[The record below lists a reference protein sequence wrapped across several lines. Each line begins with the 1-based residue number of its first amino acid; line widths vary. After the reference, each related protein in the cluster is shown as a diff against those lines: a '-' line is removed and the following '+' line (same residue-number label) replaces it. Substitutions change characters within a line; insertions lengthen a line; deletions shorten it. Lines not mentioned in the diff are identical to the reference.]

1 MVKDL
6 QIIEETHLGEN
17 EITLLHLYF
26 MKKLLFPIMVV
37 TMILAMVGCGSSK
50 QVAYWQNIDSISLAA
65 SKGLYDAKIMPKDE
79 LTILVQTTDPL
90 TSEPF
95 NLRSTGQ
102 TNSKSQVTNYLVD
115 NDGMINFPII
125 GKIHVAGLTKTECED
140 LIKSK
145 IQPYLARTENP
156 LVSVRMSSY
165 RITVIGE
172 VNRPGVIPVAT
183 EKISLVEALA
193 EAGDITIF
201 GKRDNILLVREDKTG
216 EKHKIR
222 LNMNDANLINSPY
235 YYLQQNDIIYVEPQK
250 MKARNTFFGSNT
262 SIFYSVIG
270 ITTSLVS
277 LLITIL
283 R

>member
-1 MVKDL
+1 
-6 QIIEETHLGEN
+6 
-17 EITLLHLYF
+17 
-26 MKKLLFPIMVV
+26 MVV
-37 TMILAMVGCGSSK
+37 TMILMMVGCGSSK
-50 QVAYWQNIDSISLAA
+50 EVAYWQNIDSISLAA
-65 SKGLYDAKIMPKDE
+65 SKGLFDAKIMPKDE

-102 TNSKSQVTNYLVD
+102 TSSKNQITGYLVD
-115 NDGMINFPII
+115 NDGMINFPIV

-156 LVSVRMSSY
+156 LVSVRTSSY

-193 EAGDITIF
+193 EAGDMTIY
-201 GKRDNILLVREDKTG
+201 GKRDNVLLVREDKSG
-216 EKHKIR
+216 EKHKVR
-222 LNMNDANLINSPY
+222 LNMNDANIINSPY
-235 YYLQQNDIIYVEPQK
+235 YYLQQNDIVYVEPHK
-250 MKARNTFFGSNT
+250 VKARNTFFGSNT

-277 LLITIL
+277 LLITVL

>member
-1 MVKDL
+1 
-6 QIIEETHLGEN
+6 
-17 EITLLHLYF
+17 
-26 MKKLLFPIMVV
+26 MKKLLLPIMVV
-37 TMILAMVGCGSSK
+37 TMILMMVGCGSSK
-50 QVAYWQNIDSISLAA
+50 EVAYWQNIDSISLAA

-102 TNSKSQVTNYLVD
+102 TSSKNQITGYLVD
-115 NDGMINFPII
+115 NDGMINFPIV

-156 LVSVRMSSY
+156 LVSVRTSSY

-172 VNRPGVIPVAT
+172 VNRPGVIPVST

-193 EAGDITIF
+193 EAGDMTIY
-201 GKRDNILLVREDKTG
+201 GKRDNVLLVREDKSG
-216 EKHKIR
+216 EKHKVR
-222 LNMNDANLINSPY
+222 LNMNDANIINSPY
-235 YYLQQNDIIYVEPQK
+235 YYLQQNDIVYVEPHK
-250 MKARNTFFGSNT
+250 VKARNTFFGSNT

>member
-1 MVKDL
+1 
-6 QIIEETHLGEN
+6 
-17 EITLLHLYF
+17 

-37 TMILAMVGCGSSK
+37 TVILMMVGCGSSK

-102 TNSKSQVTNYLVD
+102 TSSKSQITGYLVD
-115 NDGMINFPII
+115 NDGMINFPIV

-156 LVSVRMSSY
+156 LVSVRTSSY

-172 VNRPGVIPVAT
+172 VNRPGVIPVST

-193 EAGDITIF
+193 EAGDMTIY
-201 GKRDNILLVREDKTG
+201 GKRDNVLLVREDKSG
-216 EKHKIR
+216 EKHKVR
-222 LNMNDANLINSPY
+222 LNMNDANIINSPY
-235 YYLQQNDIIYVEPQK
+235 YYLQQNDIVYVEPHK
-250 MKARNTFFGSNT
+250 VKARNTFFGSNT

-277 LLITIL
+277 LLITVL

>member
-1 MVKDL
+1 
-6 QIIEETHLGEN
+6 
-17 EITLLHLYF
+17 
-26 MKKLLFPIMVV
+26 MKKLLLPIMVV
-37 TMILAMVGCGSSK
+37 TMILMMVGCGSSK
-50 QVAYWQNIDSISLAA
+50 EVAYWQNIDSISLAA

-102 TNSKSQVTNYLVD
+102 TSSKNQITGYLVD
-115 NDGMINFPII
+115 NDGIINFPIV

-156 LVSVRMSSY
+156 LVSVRTSSY

-183 EKISLVEALA
+183 EKISLIEALA
-193 EAGDITIF
+193 EAGDMTIY
-201 GKRDNILLVREDKTG
+201 GKRDNVLLVREDKSG
-216 EKHKIR
+216 EKHKVR
-222 LNMNDANLINSPY
+222 LNMNDANIINSPY
-235 YYLQQNDIIYVEPQK
+235 YYLQQNDIVYVEPHK
-250 MKARNTFFGSNT
+250 VKARNTFFGSNT

-277 LLITIL
+277 LLITVL

>member
-1 MVKDL
+1 
-6 QIIEETHLGEN
+6 
-17 EITLLHLYF
+17 
-26 MKKLLFPIMVV
+26 MKKLLLPIMVV
-37 TMILAMVGCGSSK
+37 TMILMMVGCGSSK
-50 QVAYWQNIDSISLAA
+50 EVAYWQNIDSISLAA

-79 LTILVQTTDPL
+79 LTILVQTTDPV

-102 TNSKSQVTNYLVD
+102 TSNKDQITGYLVD
-115 NDGMINFPII
+115 NDGMINFPIV

-156 LVSVRMSSY
+156 LVSVRTSSY

-193 EAGDITIF
+193 EAGDMTIY
-201 GKRDNILLVREDKTG
+201 GKRDNVLLVREDKSG
-216 EKHKIR
+216 EKHKVR
-222 LNMNDANLINSPY
+222 LNMNDANIINSPY
-235 YYLQQNDIIYVEPQK
+235 YYLQQNDIVYVEPHK
-250 MKARNTFFGSNT
+250 VKARNTFFGSNT

-277 LLITIL
+277 LLITVL

>member
-1 MVKDL
+1 
-6 QIIEETHLGEN
+6 
-17 EITLLHLYF
+17 
-26 MKKLLFPIMVV
+26 MKKLLLPIMVV
-37 TMILAMVGCGSSK
+37 TVILMMVGCGSSK
-50 QVAYWQNIDSISLAA
+50 EVAYWQNIDSISLAA

-79 LTILVQTTDPL
+79 LTILVQTTDPI

-102 TNSKSQVTNYLVD
+102 TSNKDQITGYLVD
-115 NDGMINFPII
+115 NDGMINFPIV

-156 LVSVRMSSY
+156 LVSVRTSSY

-172 VNRPGVIPVAT
+172 VNRPGVIPVST
-183 EKISLVEALA
+183 EKISLIEALA
-193 EAGDITIF
+193 EAGDMTIY
-201 GKRDNILLVREDKTG
+201 GKRDNVLLVREDKNG
-216 EKHKIR
+216 EKHKVR
-222 LNMNDANLINSPY
+222 LNMNDANIINSPY
-235 YYLQQNDIIYVEPQK
+235 YYLQQNDIVYVEPHK
-250 MKARNTFFGSNT
+250 VKARNTFFGSNT

>member
-1 MVKDL
+1 
-6 QIIEETHLGEN
+6 
-17 EITLLHLYF
+17 
-26 MKKLLFPIMVV
+26 MVV
-37 TMILAMVGCGSSK
+37 AVILMMVGCGSSK
-50 QVAYWQNIDSISLAA
+50 EVAYWQNIDSISLAA

-102 TNSKSQVTNYLVD
+102 TNSKNQITGYLVD
-115 NDGMINFPII
+115 NDGMINFPIV

-156 LVSVRMSSY
+156 LVSVRTSSY

-172 VNRPGVIPVAT
+172 VNKPGVIPVAT
-183 EKISLVEALA
+183 EKISLIEALA
-193 EAGDITIF
+193 EAGDMTIY
-201 GKRDNILLVREDKTG
+201 GKRDNVLLVREDKTG
-216 EKHKIR
+216 EKHTVR
-222 LNMNDANLINSPY
+222 LNMNDANIINSPY
-235 YYLQQNDIIYVEPQK
+235 YYLQQNDIVYVEPHK
-250 MKARNTFFGSNT
+250 VKARNTFFGSNT

-277 LLITIL
+277 LLITVL

>member
-1 MVKDL
+1 
-6 QIIEETHLGEN
+6 
-17 EITLLHLYF
+17 
-26 MKKLLFPIMVV
+26 MKKLLLPIMVV
-37 TMILAMVGCGSSK
+37 TMILMMVGCGSSK
-50 QVAYWQNIDSISLAA
+50 EVAYWQNIDSISLAA

-102 TNSKSQVTNYLVD
+102 TSSKNQITGYLVD
-115 NDGMINFPII
+115 NDGMINFPIV

-156 LVSVRMSSY
+156 LVSVRTSSY

-183 EKISLVEALA
+183 EKISLIEALA
-193 EAGDITIF
+193 EAGDMTIY
-201 GKRDNILLVREDKTG
+201 GKRDNVLLVREDKSG
-216 EKHKIR
+216 EKYKVR
-222 LNMNDANLINSPY
+222 LNMNDANIINSPY
-235 YYLQQNDIIYVEPQK
+235 YYLQQNDIVYVEPHK
-250 MKARNTFFGSNT
+250 VKARNTFFGSNT

-277 LLITIL
+277 LLITVL

>member
-1 MVKDL
+1 
-6 QIIEETHLGEN
+6 
-17 EITLLHLYF
+17 
-26 MKKLLFPIMVV
+26 MKKLLLPIMVV
-37 TMILAMVGCGSSK
+37 TVILMMVGCGSSK

-65 SKGLYDAKIMPKDE
+65 SKGLFDAKIMPKDE

-102 TNSKSQVTNYLVD
+102 TSSKNQITGYLVD
-115 NDGMINFPII
+115 NDGMINFPIV

-156 LVSVRMSSY
+156 LVSVRTSSY

-172 VNRPGVIPVAT
+172 VNRPGVIPVST

-193 EAGDITIF
+193 EAGDMTIY
-201 GKRDNILLVREDKTG
+201 GKRDNILLVREDKSG
-216 EKHKIR
+216 EKHKVR
-222 LNMNDANLINSPY
+222 LNMNDANIINSPY
-235 YYLQQNDIIYVEPQK
+235 YYLQQNDIVYVEPHK
-250 MKARNTFFGSNT
+250 VKARNTFFGSNT

-277 LLITIL
+277 LLITVL

>member
-1 MVKDL
+1 
-6 QIIEETHLGEN
+6 
-17 EITLLHLYF
+17 
-26 MKKLLFPIMVV
+26 MKKLLLPIMVV
-37 TMILAMVGCGSSK
+37 TMILMMVGCGSSK
-50 QVAYWQNIDSISLAA
+50 EVAYWQNIDSISLAA
-65 SKGLYDAKIMPKDE
+65 SKGLFDAKIMPKDE

-102 TNSKSQVTNYLVD
+102 TSSKNQITGYLVD
-115 NDGMINFPII
+115 NDGMINFPIV

-156 LVSVRMSSY
+156 LVSVRTSSY

-193 EAGDITIF
+193 EAGDMTIY
-201 GKRDNILLVREDKTG
+201 GKRDNVLLVREDKSG
-216 EKHKIR
+216 EKHKVR
-222 LNMNDANLINSPY
+222 LNMNDANIINSPY
-235 YYLQQNDIIYVEPQK
+235 YYLQQNDIVYVEPHK
-250 MKARNTFFGSNT
+250 VKARNTFFGSNT

-270 ITTSLVS
+270 ITTSLAS

>member
-1 MVKDL
+1 
-6 QIIEETHLGEN
+6 
-17 EITLLHLYF
+17 
-26 MKKLLFPIMVV
+26 MVV
-37 TMILAMVGCGSSK
+37 TVILMMVGCGSSK

-102 TNSKSQVTNYLVD
+102 TSNKDQITGYLVD
-115 NDGMINFPII
+115 NDGMINFPIV

-156 LVSVRMSSY
+156 LVSVRTSSY

-193 EAGDITIF
+193 EAGDMTVY
-201 GKRDNILLVREDKTG
+201 GKRDNVLLVREDKSG
-216 EKHKIR
+216 EKHKVR
-222 LNMNDANLINSPY
+222 LNMNDANIINSPY
-235 YYLQQNDIIYVEPQK
+235 YYLQQNDIVYVEPHK
-250 MKARNTFFGSNT
+250 VKARNTFFGSNT

-277 LLITIL
+277 LLITVL

>member
-1 MVKDL
+1 
-6 QIIEETHLGEN
+6 
-17 EITLLHLYF
+17 
-26 MKKLLFPIMVV
+26 MVV
-37 TMILAMVGCGSSK
+37 TVILMMVGCGSSK
-50 QVAYWQNIDSISLAA
+50 EVAYWQNIDSISLAA

-79 LTILVQTTDPL
+79 LTILVQTTDPI

-102 TNSKSQVTNYLVD
+102 TSNKDQITGYLVD
-115 NDGMINFPII
+115 NDGMINFPIV

-156 LVSVRMSSY
+156 LVSVRTSSY

-172 VNRPGVIPVAT
+172 VNRPGVIPVST
-183 EKISLVEALA
+183 EKISLIEALA
-193 EAGDITIF
+193 EAGDMTIY
-201 GKRDNILLVREDKTG
+201 GKRDNVLLVREDKNG
-216 EKHKIR
+216 EKHKVR
-222 LNMNDANLINSPY
+222 LNMNDANIINSPY
-235 YYLQQNDIIYVEPQK
+235 YYLQQNDIVYVEPHK
-250 MKARNTFFGSNT
+250 VKARNTFFGSNT

>member
-1 MVKDL
+1 
-6 QIIEETHLGEN
+6 
-17 EITLLHLYF
+17 
-26 MKKLLFPIMVV
+26 MVV
-37 TMILAMVGCGSSK
+37 TVILMMVGCGSSK
-50 QVAYWQNIDSISLAA
+50 EVAYWQNIDSISLAA

-79 LTILVQTTDPL
+79 LTILVQTTDPI

-102 TNSKSQVTNYLVD
+102 TSSKNQITGYLVD
-115 NDGMINFPII
+115 NDGMINLPIV

-156 LVSVRMSSY
+156 LVSVRTSSY

-183 EKISLVEALA
+183 EKISLIEALA
-193 EAGDITIF
+193 EAGDMTIY
-201 GKRDNILLVREDKTG
+201 GKRDNVLLVREDKSG
-216 EKHKIR
+216 EKHKVR
-222 LNMNDANLINSPY
+222 LNMNDANIINSPY
-235 YYLQQNDIIYVEPQK
+235 YYLQQNDIVYVEPHK
-250 MKARNTFFGSNT
+250 VKARNTFFGSNT

>member
-1 MVKDL
+1 
-6 QIIEETHLGEN
+6 
-17 EITLLHLYF
+17 
-26 MKKLLFPIMVV
+26 MKKLLLPIMVV
-37 TMILAMVGCGSSK
+37 TVILMMVGCGSSK

-79 LTILVQTTDPL
+79 LTILVQTTDPV

-102 TNSKSQVTNYLVD
+102 TSSKNQITGYLVD
-115 NDGMINFPII
+115 NDGMINFPIV

-156 LVSVRMSSY
+156 LVSVRTSSY

-193 EAGDITIF
+193 EAGDMTIY
-201 GKRDNILLVREDKTG
+201 GKRDNVLLVREDKSG
-216 EKHKIR
+216 EKHKVR
-222 LNMNDANLINSPY
+222 LNMNDANIINSPY
-235 YYLQQNDIIYVEPQK
+235 YYLQQNDIVYVEPHK
-250 MKARNTFFGSNT
+250 VKARNTFFGSNT

-277 LLITIL
+277 LLITVL

>member
-1 MVKDL
+1 
-6 QIIEETHLGEN
+6 
-17 EITLLHLYF
+17 
-26 MKKLLFPIMVV
+26 MVV
-37 TMILAMVGCGSSK
+37 TVILMMVGCGSSK
-50 QVAYWQNIDSISLAA
+50 EVAYWQNIDSISLAA

-95 NLRSTGQ
+95 NLRLTGQ
-102 TNSKSQVTNYLVD
+102 TSSKNQITGYLVD
-115 NDGMINFPII
+115 NDGIINFPIV

-156 LVSVRMSSY
+156 LVSVRTSSY

-172 VNRPGVIPVAT
+172 VNRPGVIPVST
-183 EKISLVEALA
+183 EKISLIEALA
-193 EAGDITIF
+193 EAGDMTIY
-201 GKRDNILLVREDKTG
+201 GKRDNVLLVREDKSG
-216 EKHKIR
+216 EKHKVR
-222 LNMNDANLINSPY
+222 LNMNDANIINSPY
-235 YYLQQNDIIYVEPQK
+235 YYLQQNDIVYVEPHK
-250 MKARNTFFGSNT
+250 VKARNTFFGSNT

-277 LLITIL
+277 LLITVL

>member
-1 MVKDL
+1 
-6 QIIEETHLGEN
+6 
-17 EITLLHLYF
+17 

-37 TMILAMVGCGSSK
+37 TVILMMVGCGSSK

-65 SKGLYDAKIMPKDE
+65 SKGLFDAKIMPKDE

-102 TNSKSQVTNYLVD
+102 TSSKNQITGYLVD
-115 NDGMINFPII
+115 NDGMINFPIV

-156 LVSVRMSSY
+156 LVSVRTSSY

-172 VNRPGVIPVAT
+172 VNRPGVIPVST
-183 EKISLVEALA
+183 EKISLIEALA
-193 EAGDITIF
+193 EAGDMTIY
-201 GKRDNILLVREDKTG
+201 GKRDNVLLVREDKSG
-216 EKHKIR
+216 EKHKVR
-222 LNMNDANLINSPY
+222 LNMNDANIINSPY
-235 YYLQQNDIIYVEPQK
+235 YYLQQNDIVYVEPHK
-250 MKARNTFFGSNT
+250 VKARNTFFGSNT

-270 ITTSLVS
+270 ITTSLAS

>member
-1 MVKDL
+1 
-6 QIIEETHLGEN
+6 
-17 EITLLHLYF
+17 
-26 MKKLLFPIMVV
+26 MVV
-37 TMILAMVGCGSSK
+37 TMILMMVGCGSSK
-50 QVAYWQNIDSISLAA
+50 EVAYWQNIDSISLAA

-102 TNSKSQVTNYLVD
+102 TSSKNQITGYLVD
-115 NDGMINFPII
+115 NDGMINFPIV

-156 LVSVRMSSY
+156 LVSVRTSSY

-172 VNRPGVIPVAT
+172 VNRPGVIPVST
-183 EKISLVEALA
+183 EKISLIEALA
-193 EAGDITIF
+193 EAGDMTIY
-201 GKRDNILLVREDKTG
+201 GKRDNVLLVREDKSG
-216 EKHKIR
+216 EKHKVR
-222 LNMNDANLINSPY
+222 LNMNDANIINSPY
-235 YYLQQNDIIYVEPQK
+235 YYLQQNDIVYDEPHK
-250 MKARNTFFGSNT
+250 VKARNTFFGSNT

-277 LLITIL
+277 LLITVL

>member
-1 MVKDL
+1 
-6 QIIEETHLGEN
+6 
-17 EITLLHLYF
+17 
-26 MKKLLFPIMVV
+26 MVV
-37 TMILAMVGCGSSK
+37 TVILMMVGCGSSK
-50 QVAYWQNIDSISLAA
+50 EVAYWQNIDSISLAA

-102 TNSKSQVTNYLVD
+102 TSSKNQITGYLVD
-115 NDGMINFPII
+115 NDGMINFPIV

-156 LVSVRMSSY
+156 LVSVRTSSY

-172 VNRPGVIPVAT
+172 VNKPGVIPVAT
-183 EKISLVEALA
+183 EKISLIEALA
-193 EAGDITIF
+193 EAGDMTIY
-201 GKRDNILLVREDKTG
+201 GKRDNVLLVREDKSG
-216 EKHKIR
+216 EKHKVR
-222 LNMNDANLINSPY
+222 LNMNDANIINSPY
-235 YYLQQNDIIYVEPQK
+235 YYLQQNDIVYVEPHK
-250 MKARNTFFGSNT
+250 VKARNTFFGSNT

-270 ITTSLVS
+270 ITTSLAS

>member
-1 MVKDL
+1 
-6 QIIEETHLGEN
+6 
-17 EITLLHLYF
+17 
-26 MKKLLFPIMVV
+26 MKKLLLPIMVV
-37 TMILAMVGCGSSK
+37 TMILMMVGCGSSK
-50 QVAYWQNIDSISLAA
+50 EVAYWQNIDSISLAA
-65 SKGLYDAKIMPKDE
+65 SKGLFDAKIMPKDE

-102 TNSKSQVTNYLVD
+102 TSSKNQITGYLVD
-115 NDGMINFPII
+115 NDGMINFPIV

-156 LVSVRMSSY
+156 LLSVRTSSY

-193 EAGDITIF
+193 EAGDMTIY
-201 GKRDNILLVREDKTG
+201 GKRDNVLLVREDKSG
-216 EKHKIR
+216 EKHKVR
-222 LNMNDANLINSPY
+222 LNMNDANIINSPY
-235 YYLQQNDIIYVEPQK
+235 YYLQQNDIVYVEPHK
-250 MKARNTFFGSNT
+250 VKARNTFFGSNT

-270 ITTSLVS
+270 ITTSLAS

>member
-1 MVKDL
+1 
-6 QIIEETHLGEN
+6 
-17 EITLLHLYF
+17 
-26 MKKLLFPIMVV
+26 MVV
-37 TMILAMVGCGSSK
+37 TVILMMVGCGSSK

-65 SKGLYDAKIMPKDE
+65 SKGLFDAKIMPKDE

-102 TNSKSQVTNYLVD
+102 ISSKNQITGYLVD
-115 NDGMINFPII
+115 NDGMINFPIV

-156 LVSVRMSSY
+156 LVSVRTSSY

-183 EKISLVEALA
+183 EKISLIEALA
-193 EAGDITIF
+193 EAGDMTIY
-201 GKRDNILLVREDKTG
+201 GKRDNVLLVREDKSG
-216 EKHKIR
+216 EKHKVR
-222 LNMNDANLINSPY
+222 LNMNDANIINSPY
-235 YYLQQNDIIYVEPQK
+235 YYLQQNDIVYVEPHK
-250 MKARNTFFGSNT
+250 VKARNTFFGSNT

-277 LLITIL
+277 LQITIL

>member
-1 MVKDL
+1 
-6 QIIEETHLGEN
+6 
-17 EITLLHLYF
+17 
-26 MKKLLFPIMVV
+26 MVV
-37 TMILAMVGCGSSK
+37 TMILMMVGCGSSK
-50 QVAYWQNIDSISLAA
+50 EVAYWQNIDSISLAA

-102 TNSKSQVTNYLVD
+102 TSSKNQITGYLVD
-115 NDGMINFPII
+115 NDGIINFPIV

-156 LVSVRMSSY
+156 LVSVRTSSY

-172 VNRPGVIPVAT
+172 VNRPGVIPVST
-183 EKISLVEALA
+183 EKISLIEALA
-193 EAGDITIF
+193 EAGDMTIY
-201 GKRDNILLVREDKTG
+201 GKRDNVLLVREDKSG
-216 EKHKIR
+216 EKHKVR
-222 LNMNDANLINSPY
+222 LNMNDANIINSPY
-235 YYLQQNDIIYVEPQK
+235 YYLQQNDIVYVEPHK
-250 MKARNTFFGSNT
+250 VKARNTFFGSNT

-277 LLITIL
+277 LLITVL

>member
-1 MVKDL
+1 
-6 QIIEETHLGEN
+6 
-17 EITLLHLYF
+17 
-26 MKKLLFPIMVV
+26 MVV
-37 TMILAMVGCGSSK
+37 TVILMMVGCGSSK
-50 QVAYWQNIDSISLAA
+50 EVAYWQNIDSISLAA

-79 LTILVQTTDPL
+79 LTILVQTTDPI

-102 TNSKSQVTNYLVD
+102 TSNKDQITGYLVD
-115 NDGMINFPII
+115 NDGMINFPIV

-156 LVSVRMSSY
+156 LVSVRTSSY

-183 EKISLVEALA
+183 EKISLIEALA
-193 EAGDITIF
+193 EAGDMTIY
-201 GKRDNILLVREDKTG
+201 GKRDNVLLVREDKSG
-216 EKHKIR
+216 EKHKVR
-222 LNMNDANLINSPY
+222 LNMNDANIINSPY
-235 YYLQQNDIIYVEPQK
+235 YYLQQNDIVYVEPHK
-250 MKARNTFFGSNT
+250 VKARNTFFGSNT

>member
-1 MVKDL
+1 
-6 QIIEETHLGEN
+6 
-17 EITLLHLYF
+17 
-26 MKKLLFPIMVV
+26 MKKLLLPIMVV
-37 TMILAMVGCGSSK
+37 TVILMMVGCGSSK
-50 QVAYWQNIDSISLAA
+50 EVAYWQNIDSISLAA

-102 TNSKSQVTNYLVD
+102 TSSKNQITGYLVD
-115 NDGMINFPII
+115 NDGMINFPIV

-156 LVSVRMSSY
+156 LVSVRTSSY

-172 VNRPGVIPVAT
+172 VNRPGVIPVST
-183 EKISLVEALA
+183 EKISLIEALA
-193 EAGDITIF
+193 EAGDMTIY
-201 GKRDNILLVREDKTG
+201 GKRDNVLLVREDKSG
-216 EKHKIR
+216 EKHKVR
-222 LNMNDANLINSPY
+222 LNMNDANIINSPY
-235 YYLQQNDIIYVEPQK
+235 YYLQQNDIIYVEPHK
-250 MKARNTFFGSNT
+250 VKARNTFFGSNT

-277 LLITIL
+277 LLITVL

>member
-1 MVKDL
+1 
-6 QIIEETHLGEN
+6 
-17 EITLLHLYF
+17 
-26 MKKLLFPIMVV
+26 MVV
-37 TMILAMVGCGSSK
+37 TMILMMVGCGSSK

-65 SKGLYDAKIMPKDE
+65 SKGLFDAKIMPKDE

-102 TNSKSQVTNYLVD
+102 TSSKNQITGYLVD
-115 NDGMINFPII
+115 NDGMINFPIV

-156 LVSVRMSSY
+156 LVSVRTSSY

-193 EAGDITIF
+193 EAGDMTVY
-201 GKRDNILLVREDKTG
+201 GKRDNILLVREDKSG
-216 EKHKIR
+216 EKHKVR
-222 LNMNDANLINSPY
+222 LNMNDANIINSPY
-235 YYLQQNDIIYVEPQK
+235 YYLQQNDIVYVEPHK
-250 MKARNTFFGSNT
+250 VKARNTFFGSNT

-277 LLITIL
+277 LLITVL

>member
-1 MVKDL
+1 
-6 QIIEETHLGEN
+6 
-17 EITLLHLYF
+17 
-26 MKKLLFPIMVV
+26 MVV
-37 TMILAMVGCGSSK
+37 TMILMMVGCGSSK

-65 SKGLYDAKIMPKDE
+65 SKGLFDAKIMPKDE

-102 TNSKSQVTNYLVD
+102 TSSKNQITGYLVD
-115 NDGMINFPII
+115 NDGMINFPIV

-156 LVSVRMSSY
+156 LVSVRTSSY

-172 VNRPGVIPVAT
+172 VNRPGVIPVST
-183 EKISLVEALA
+183 EKISLIEALA
-193 EAGDITIF
+193 EAGDMTVY
-201 GKRDNILLVREDKTG
+201 GKRDNVLLVREDKSG
-216 EKHKIR
+216 EKHKVR
-222 LNMNDANLINSPY
+222 LNMNDANIINSPY
-235 YYLQQNDIIYVEPQK
+235 YYLQQNDIVYVEPHK
-250 MKARNTFFGSNT
+250 VKARNTFFGSNT

-270 ITTSLVS
+270 ITTSLAS

>member
-1 MVKDL
+1 
-6 QIIEETHLGEN
+6 
-17 EITLLHLYF
+17 
-26 MKKLLFPIMVV
+26 MVV
-37 TMILAMVGCGSSK
+37 TMILMMVGCGSSK
-50 QVAYWQNIDSISLAA
+50 EVAYWQNIDSISLAA

-102 TNSKSQVTNYLVD
+102 TSSKNQITGYLVD
-115 NDGMINFPII
+115 NDGMINFPIV

-156 LVSVRMSSY
+156 LVSVRTSSY

-172 VNRPGVIPVAT
+172 VNRPGVIPVST
-183 EKISLVEALA
+183 EKISLIEALA
-193 EAGDITIF
+193 EAGDMTIY
-201 GKRDNILLVREDKTG
+201 GKRDNVLLVREDKSG
-216 EKHKIR
+216 EKHKVR
-222 LNMNDANLINSPY
+222 LNMNDANIINSPY
-235 YYLQQNDIIYVEPQK
+235 YYLQQNDIVYVEPHK
-250 MKARNTFFGSNT
+250 VKARNTFFGSNT

-270 ITTSLVS
+270 ITTSLAS

>member
-1 MVKDL
+1 
-6 QIIEETHLGEN
+6 
-17 EITLLHLYF
+17 
-26 MKKLLFPIMVV
+26 MVV
-37 TMILAMVGCGSSK
+37 TVILMMVGCGSSK
-50 QVAYWQNIDSISLAA
+50 EVAYWQNIDSISLAA
-65 SKGLYDAKIMPKDE
+65 SKGLFDAKIMPKDE

-102 TNSKSQVTNYLVD
+102 TSSKNQITGYLVD
-115 NDGMINFPII
+115 NDGMINFPIV

-156 LVSVRMSSY
+156 LVSVRTSSY

-193 EAGDITIF
+193 EAGDMTIY
-201 GKRDNILLVREDKTG
+201 GKRDNVLLVREDKSG
-216 EKHKIR
+216 EKHKVR
-222 LNMNDANLINSPY
+222 LNMNDANIINSPY
-235 YYLQQNDIIYVEPQK
+235 YYLQQNDIVYVEPHK
-250 MKARNTFFGSNT
+250 VKARNTFFGSNT

-277 LLITIL
+277 LLITVL

>member
-1 MVKDL
+1 
-6 QIIEETHLGEN
+6 
-17 EITLLHLYF
+17 
-26 MKKLLFPIMVV
+26 MVV
-37 TMILAMVGCGSSK
+37 TVILMMVGCGSSK

-65 SKGLYDAKIMPKDE
+65 SKGLFDAKIMPKDE

-102 TNSKSQVTNYLVD
+102 VNTKNQITGYLVD
-115 NDGMINFPII
+115 NDGMINFPIV

-156 LVSVRMSSY
+156 LVSVRTSSY

-172 VNRPGVIPVAT
+172 VNRPGVIPVST

-193 EAGDITIF
+193 EAGDMTIY
-201 GKRDNILLVREDKTG
+201 GKRDNVLLVREDKSG
-216 EKHKIR
+216 EKHKVR
-222 LNMNDANLINSPY
+222 LNMNDANIINSPY
-235 YYLQQNDIIYVEPQK
+235 YYLQQNDIVYVEPHK
-250 MKARNTFFGSNT
+250 VKARNTFFGSNT

-277 LLITIL
+277 LLITVL

>member
-1 MVKDL
+1 
-6 QIIEETHLGEN
+6 
-17 EITLLHLYF
+17 

-37 TMILAMVGCGSSK
+37 TVILMMVGCGSSK

-65 SKGLYDAKIMPKDE
+65 SKGLFDAKIMPKDE

-102 TNSKSQVTNYLVD
+102 TSSKNQIIGYLVD
-115 NDGMINFPII
+115 NDGMINFPIV

-156 LVSVRMSSY
+156 LVSVRTSSY

-172 VNRPGVIPVAT
+172 VNRPGVIPVST

-193 EAGDITIF
+193 EAGDMTVY
-201 GKRDNILLVREDKTG
+201 GKRDNILLVREDKSG
-216 EKHKIR
+216 EKHKVR
-222 LNMNDANLINSPY
+222 LNMNDANIINSPY
-235 YYLQQNDIIYVEPQK
+235 YYLQQNDIVYVEPHK
-250 MKARNTFFGSNT
+250 VKARNTFFGSNT

-277 LLITIL
+277 LLITVL

>member
-1 MVKDL
+1 
-6 QIIEETHLGEN
+6 
-17 EITLLHLYF
+17 
-26 MKKLLFPIMVV
+26 MVV
-37 TMILAMVGCGSSK
+37 TVILMMVGCGSSK
-50 QVAYWQNIDSISLAA
+50 EVAYWQNIDSISLAA
-65 SKGLYDAKIMPKDE
+65 SKGLFDAKIMPKDE

-102 TNSKSQVTNYLVD
+102 TSSKNQITGYLVD
-115 NDGMINFPII
+115 NDGMINFPIV

-156 LVSVRMSSY
+156 LVSVRTSSY

-172 VNRPGVIPVAT
+172 VNRPGVIPVST

-193 EAGDITIF
+193 EAGDMTIY
-201 GKRDNILLVREDKTG
+201 GKRDNVLLVREDKSG
-216 EKHKIR
+216 EKHKVR
-222 LNMNDANLINSPY
+222 LNMNDANIINSPY
-235 YYLQQNDIIYVEPQK
+235 YYLQQNDIVYVEPHK
-250 MKARNTFFGSNT
+250 VKARNTFFGSNT

-277 LLITIL
+277 LLITVL

>member
-1 MVKDL
+1 
-6 QIIEETHLGEN
+6 
-17 EITLLHLYF
+17 
-26 MKKLLFPIMVV
+26 MKKLLLPIMVV
-37 TMILAMVGCGSSK
+37 TVILMMVGCGSSK

-102 TNSKSQVTNYLVD
+102 TSSKNQITGYLVD
-115 NDGMINFPII
+115 NDGMINFPIV

-156 LVSVRMSSY
+156 LVSVRTSSY

-183 EKISLVEALA
+183 EKISLIEALA
-193 EAGDITIF
+193 EAGDMTIY
-201 GKRDNILLVREDKTG
+201 GKRDNVLLVREDKSG
-216 EKHKIR
+216 EKHKVR
-222 LNMNDANLINSPY
+222 LNMNDANIINSPY
-235 YYLQQNDIIYVEPQK
+235 YYLQQNDIVYVEPHK
-250 MKARNTFFGSNT
+250 VKARNTFFGSNT

-270 ITTSLVS
+270 ITTSLAS

>member
-1 MVKDL
+1 
-6 QIIEETHLGEN
+6 
-17 EITLLHLYF
+17 
-26 MKKLLFPIMVV
+26 MVV
-37 TMILAMVGCGSSK
+37 TMILMMVGCGSSK
-50 QVAYWQNIDSISLAA
+50 EVAYWQNIDSISLAA

-102 TNSKSQVTNYLVD
+102 TSSKNQITGYLVD
-115 NDGMINFPII
+115 NDGMINFPIV

-156 LVSVRMSSY
+156 LVSVRTSSY

-172 VNRPGVIPVAT
+172 VNRPGVIPVST

-193 EAGDITIF
+193 EAGDMTIY
-201 GKRDNILLVREDKTG
+201 GKRDNVLLVREDKSG
-216 EKHKIR
+216 EKHKVR
-222 LNMNDANLINSPY
+222 LNMNDANIINSPY
-235 YYLQQNDIIYVEPQK
+235 YYLQQNDIVYVEPHK
-250 MKARNTFFGSNT
+250 VKARNTFFGSNT

-277 LLITIL
+277 LLITVL

>member
-1 MVKDL
+1 
-6 QIIEETHLGEN
+6 
-17 EITLLHLYF
+17 
-26 MKKLLFPIMVV
+26 MKKLLLPIMVV
-37 TMILAMVGCGSSK
+37 AVILMMVGCGSSK
-50 QVAYWQNIDSISLAA
+50 EVAYWQNIDSISLAA

-102 TNSKSQVTNYLVD
+102 TNSKNQITGYLVD
-115 NDGMINFPII
+115 NDGMINFPIV

-156 LVSVRMSSY
+156 LVSVRTSSY

-172 VNRPGVIPVAT
+172 VNKPGVIPVAT
-183 EKISLVEALA
+183 EKISLIEALA
-193 EAGDITIF
+193 EAGDMTIY
-201 GKRDNILLVREDKTG
+201 GKRDNVLLVREDKTG
-216 EKHKIR
+216 EKHTVR
-222 LNMNDANLINSPY
+222 LNMNDANIINSPY
-235 YYLQQNDIIYVEPQK
+235 YYLQQNDIVYVEPHK
-250 MKARNTFFGSNT
+250 VKARNTFFGSNT

>member
-1 MVKDL
+1 
-6 QIIEETHLGEN
+6 
-17 EITLLHLYF
+17 
-26 MKKLLFPIMVV
+26 MKKLLLPIMVV
-37 TMILAMVGCGSSK
+37 TVILMMVGCGSSK
-50 QVAYWQNIDSISLAA
+50 EVAYWQNIDSISLAA

-102 TNSKSQVTNYLVD
+102 VSSKDQITGYLVD
-115 NDGMINFPII
+115 NDGMINFPIV

-156 LVSVRMSSY
+156 LVSVRTSSY

-183 EKISLVEALA
+183 EKISLIEALA
-193 EAGDITIF
+193 EAGDMTIY
-201 GKRDNILLVREDKTG
+201 GKRDNVLLVREDKSG
-216 EKHKIR
+216 EKHKVR
-222 LNMNDANLINSPY
+222 LNMNDANIINSPY
-235 YYLQQNDIIYVEPQK
+235 YYLQQNDIVYVEPHK
-250 MKARNTFFGSNT
+250 VKARNTFFGSNT

-277 LLITIL
+277 LLITVL